1 MRQKRPHVRGEDN
14 KERSMKKL
22 VYAAAA
28 LACAAAPVAASA
40 QGWQERRDDRREY
53 REDRRE
59 YREDRRDAAR
69 DGVVTPREA
78 RELNHDRRE
87 VREGRAD
94 MRYNRQRADTWRGR
108 GEWREF
114 RGRRAGYWYAPG
126 YGYRPVD
133 RRYARN
139 WRRGAYV
146 PVAYRSY
153 YVQDPYYYGLRA
165 PPPGHRWVY
174 ADNNF
179 VLMTLASGLIA
190 DVIVNGY

>member
-1 MRQKRPHVRGEDN
+1 
-14 KERSMKKL
+14 MKKL
-22 VYAAAA
+22 LYAAAA

-40 QGWQERRDDRREY
+40 QGWEDRRDDRREY

-59 YREDRRDAAR
+59 YREDRREYHEDRRDAVR

-78 RELNHDRRE
+78 RELHRDRRE
-87 VREGRAD
+87 MDRSRAE
-94 MRYNRQRADTWRGR
+94 MRYSRDRAETWRDR
-108 GEWREF
+108 SEWRSY

-126 YGYRPVD
+126 YGYQRYD

-146 PVAYRSY
+146 PPHYRNY
-153 YVQDPYYYGLRA
+153 YVQDYHYYGLRP

-179 VLMTLASGLIA
+179 VLMALASGLIA
-190 DVIVNGY
+190 EVIANGY